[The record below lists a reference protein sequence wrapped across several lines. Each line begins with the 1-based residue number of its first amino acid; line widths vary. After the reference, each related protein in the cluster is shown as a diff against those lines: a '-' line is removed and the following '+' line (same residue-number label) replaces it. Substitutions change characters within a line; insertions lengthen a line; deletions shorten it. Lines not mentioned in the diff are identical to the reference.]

1 MRAFAIRFLV
11 GATLL
16 LQFIPAWPAE
26 TIRIALIG
34 GLSGPY
40 ALQDEEF
47 LKNVQMATDIVNT
60 GGGVLGGKR
69 LEILPFDG
77 KANPQ
82 ESLIALKRALDQGI
96 RYVMSGRSNIALVI
110 TDAVAKHNA
119 RNPDRSVLFLNYN
132 GLDPVLTESKC
143 HFWHFRFSPHA
154 DTLVS
159 VLTDQMAKQPSV
171 RKVYLIN
178 QDYAFGQAAARA
190 AKETLAARHLDVQVV
205 GDDLI
210 PLQKIKDFAPY
221 VAKIRAT
228 GADSVLT
235 GNWGSDFTLLIKAAN
250 EMGLKADFYTV
261 AATYPGTAVA
271 IGAAGAERVRTTSSW
286 HINIADAAWQKTL
299 LVYKTRYMS
308 IAHLDSLVAI
318 RPVQMIAGAFEIAGS
333 TDPMKVAFA
342 LEGMTYAGPSGNSWM
357 RAEDH
362 QMIVPIYIMK
372 FTKAGQPGVKF
383 DEEGTGYGW
392 KMEVLI
398 EAKDIIPPMKCS
410 MERPPR

>member
-1 MRAFAIRFLV
+1 MKAFAIRLLV
-11 GATLL
+11 AAALL
-16 LQFIPAWPAE
+16 LQLDLAWSAE

-40 ALQDEEF
+40 ALYDEEF
-47 LKNVQMATDIVNT
+47 LRNVEMAADIVNS
-60 GGGVLGGKR
+60 GGGVLGRKR
-69 LEILPFDG
+69 IEILPFDG
-77 KANPQ
+77 KANPL
-82 ESLIALKRALDQGI
+82 ESLIALKQAIDQGI
-96 RYVMSGRSNIALVI
+96 RYVLSGRSNIALAI
-110 TDAVAKHNA
+110 TDAVVKHNA
-119 RNPDRSVLFLNYN
+119 RDPDRSVLFLNYN

-159 VLTDQMAKQPSV
+159 VLTDQMAKRPSV

-178 QDYAFGQAAARA
+178 QDYAYGQAAAHA
-190 AKETLAARHLDVQVV
+190 AKENLATKHPDVQVV

-221 VAKIRAT
+221 VAKIRAR

-261 AATYPGTAVA
+261 AAGYPGTAVA
-271 IGAAGAERVRTTSSW
+271 IGAAEAERVRTTSSW
-286 HINIADAAWQKTL
+286 HINAADTAWQKTL
-299 LVYKTRYMS
+299 LEYKARYKS
-308 IAHLDSLVAI
+308 ITHLDSLAAI
-318 RPVQMIAGAFEIAGS
+318 RPVQMVAAAMEKAGS
-333 TDPMKVAFA
+333 TDPMKVAYA

-362 QMIVPIYIMK
+362 QMIAPLYILR
-372 FTKAGQPGVKF
+372 FSKAGQPGVKY
-383 DEEGTGYGW
+383 DEEGTGFGW
-392 KMEVLI
+392 KTEALI
-398 EAKDIIPPMKCS
+398 EAKDIVPPIKCQ